1 MKQIIH
7 RKIRSN
13 RKPDTKNMKN
23 RTLVSILFLLQLSIS
38 CSDDLSFKLPDVE
51 PLLSL
56 QSFVDPDKEFEL
68 LLTVANPVQDS
79 TFKMSTD
86 CTVDILED
94 ENTIERLF
102 FDTILYNWG
111 VINKCYLRFLSD
123 SLIEFQEGKEY
134 KVVAN
139 HPGFEELKA
148 ISVKPASVKIIQVTW
163 KSFVGEMPDWYYDTP
178 SKKIS
183 GISKG
188 IDRDTNLIEFSIS
201 FIDPDQISNY
211 YRLGI
216 NLITKP
222 GNRLF
227 DRRIQYASQSL
238 PNPCYMKF
246 HFDTPYP
253 LYSGWSNPQT
263 YEILW
268 NDNEFNGEDHTI
280 KILVPGSSSQG
291 SKYIVSLYS
300 LNEDYYKYMVSRW
313 KYSISED
320 DPFAEPVRFFSNTS
334 NGCGIFA
341 FSSLD
346 ADTIEF

>member
-1 MKQIIH
+1 M
-7 RKIRSN
+7 RKI
-13 RKPDTKNMKN
+13 K
-23 RTLVSILFLLQLSIS
+23 SIFAFFLLLSTFS

-79 TFKMSTD
+79 TFKMSID

-94 ENTIERLF
+94 ENIIERLF

-111 VINKCYLRFLSD
+111 VYNKFYLRFLSD
-123 SLIEFQEGKEY
+123 SPIDFQEGKEY
-134 KVVAN
+134 KVIAN
-139 HPGFEELKA
+139 HPGFEELTA
-148 ISVKPASVKIIQVTW
+148 ISVKPTSVKIIQVTW

-178 SKKIS
+178 TKKFS

-188 IDRDTNLIEFSIS
+188 IDRDTNLIEFAIS
-201 FIDPDQISNY
+201 FYDPDHISNY
-211 YRLGI
+211 YRIGI
-216 NLITKP
+216 NRITAMP
-222 GNRLF
+222 PRLF
-227 DRRIQYASQSL
+227 DWRPQYASSTL

-246 HFDTPYP
+246 HYDTPYP
-253 LYSGWSNPQT
+253 LYSGWSNPT
-263 YEILW
+263 TFEILW
-268 NDNEFNGEDHTI
+268 DDKEFNGEYHII
-280 KILVPGSSSQG
+280 KILVPDHSPSFMGA
-291 SKYIVSLYS
+291 KYIISLYS

-313 KYSISED
+313 KYSISKD
-320 DPFAEPVRFFSNTS
+320 DPFAEPVRFFSNTN